1 MQRSLRHWA
10 RRVIQPDI
18 FTHRVFVL
26 HGQHGLVYAL
36 ELGGERNRIKLTALW
51 SFTHCTFNFI
61 VDVWPCD
68 GARCL
73 LQFKFKWLLLITYWN
88 NLSEAAHTRLPD
100 HQNTS
105 SYSPSSSS
113 LPLISVTTHSSQS
126 DVGQEDAAT
135 SQELR
140 LLSQLSHYPGPNCPP

>member
-73 LQFKFKWLLLITYWN
+73 LQFTFKWLLLITYWN
-88 NLSEAAHTRLPD
+88 NLSEAAHTRRPD

-105 SYSPSSSS
+105 SYSFIF
-113 LPLISVTTHSSQS
+113 ISATHF
-126 DVGQEDAAT
+126 
-135 SQELR
+135 R
-140 LLSQLSHYPGPNCPP
+140 HYPQLPVRCRTGRCSDQPRAPPSLSALSLSWP